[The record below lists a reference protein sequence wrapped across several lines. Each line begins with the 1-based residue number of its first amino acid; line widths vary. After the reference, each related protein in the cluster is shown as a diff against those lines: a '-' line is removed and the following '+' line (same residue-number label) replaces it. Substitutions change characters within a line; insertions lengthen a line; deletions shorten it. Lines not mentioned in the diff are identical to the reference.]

1 VYRDETEI
9 VEQLSLILACLGR
22 SRLPLLR
29 RTMKKNI
36 FLASPVIS
44 NILFIARMLFLMITG
59 IASYASADIFP
70 RAGSRAYVCSL
81 NISIHYFGKVT

>member
-1 VYRDETEI
+1 MCRNIASPPPLSVYRDETEI

-29 RTMKKNI
+29 RTMKKNF

-44 NILFIARMLFLMITG
+44 NIFVYRPHVIFNDNRNCKLRFGRYISTRGLARV
-59 IASYASADIFP
+59 
-70 RAGSRAYVCSL
+70 RV
-81 NISIHYFGKVT
+81 